1 MMKKKIILFVV
12 MLVAIMCVGCTSPD
26 SKDNSL
32 VMDKNGKGTF
42 STKFGFDKSYFEQ
55 SKYGMKK
62 SMTEYV
68 DEVKTL
74 VPAELGIKFETDTSS
89 NSKYSYVTV
98 SIDFDSIEDLN
109 NKANAIMKETNK
121 LYDNGGKDMTFV
133 DYSNIFDKAVS
144 SNTVDQEFQNCL
156 KSNGISY
163 DVNTNQYKILKFVL
177 ATGVSVDKVSDMD
190 KVKTS
195 IKANLVSDDGAKETS
210 RSTSEVL
217 AITQENDGEYL
228 EVPPYLSTLFDNY
241 LYNVVLVN
249 KEKVV
254 NYTAINS
261 IAQAAMDNIV
271 VGQVKS
277 KFNEGKLA
285 AYIKNNKQSNLSY
298 LPTEG
303 FKNIVAD
310 MGVAEAISN
319 YNIVT
324 DEVKAFKKL
333 LANGQDNREKKSNFT
348 VKYGDIYVD
357 DLGKCCP
364 IINGDMQSETAQ
376 IKISD
381 KKGAVD
387 NTKKEETTQK
397 DTTTQTKTTD
407 NNLDES
413 PKTGD
418 NLPIEMLLMVM
429 AMTAVVIYGCIIYKK
444 RNR

>member
-1 MMKKKIILFVV
+1 
-12 MLVAIMCVGCTSPD
+12 
-26 SKDNSL
+26 
-32 VMDKNGKGTF
+32 
-42 STKFGFDKSYFEQ
+42 
-55 SKYGMKK
+55 
-62 SMTEYV
+62 
-68 DEVKTL
+68 
-74 VPAELGIKFETDTSS
+74 
-89 NSKYSYVTV
+89 
-98 SIDFDSIEDLN
+98 
-109 NKANAIMKETNK
+109 
-121 LYDNGGKDMTFV
+121 
-133 DYSNIFDKAVS
+133 
-144 SNTVDQEFQNCL
+144 
-156 KSNGISY
+156 
-163 DVNTNQYKILKFVL
+163 
-177 ATGVSVDKVSDMD
+177 
-190 KVKTS
+190 
-195 IKANLVSDDGAKETS
+195 
-210 RSTSEVL
+210 
-217 AITQENDGEYL
+217 
-228 EVPPYLSTLFDNY
+228 
-241 LYNVVLVN
+241 
-249 KEKVV
+249 
-254 NYTAINS
+254 
-261 IAQAAMDNIV
+261 
-271 VGQVKS
+271 
-277 KFNEGKLA
+277 
-285 AYIKNNKQSNLSY
+285 
-298 LPTEG
+298 
-303 FKNIVAD
+303 

-357 DLGKCCP
+357 DLEKCCP